1 MMDLKY
7 WTMRLTT
14 AENGFRFSQGLRAA
28 EEDEV
33 IEGVNRVLLIASRE
47 TTGAVIAQF
56 SGGWSCL
63 RNDFIPSMSFE
74 VAVMTAWR

>member
-56 SGGWSCL
+56 S
-63 RNDFIPSMSFE
+63 
-74 VAVMTAWR
+74 VAGVALETTLFRACHLKLL